1 MQIKAHFSSL
11 APNNNKGFAQ
21 HLKQETSS
29 RLLNN
34 VYFLHRDTSN
44 EMSEIYIFFY
54 LSLGLNKPWGLQFK
68 LTYQN
73 HIPI

>member
-21 HLKQETSS
+21 HFKQETSS

-34 VYFLHRDTSN
+34 VYFLHCDTSN
-44 EMSEIYIFFY
+44 ESQKYCFF
-54 LSLGLNKPWGLQFK
+54 
-68 LTYQN
+68 
-73 HIPI
+73 